1 MGTER
6 PVLGS
11 SSAAL
16 EPIEGKSMFTRASFV
31 VFGACAALML
41 SSSAT
46 GSVNNAGKG
55 CLPISIRNAVGTFT
69 YVVRIE
75 APRVRCGLA
84 RAVVR
89 DAADWPPG
97 ADEGAAAAGWHCTV
111 GQEANSWALS
121 CARRG
126 AIVRAYGPV
135 PEHNPW
141 VVAEARLR
149 IGLFAPTPTF
159 GLALVRIR
167 LRPCGA
173 LRKWLEA
180 DYVRADGAT
189 LTVAEGKPDTCSNLG
204 LSPLL
209 SVWHIHG
216 SRAPLVEFCAPT
228 GCARIRGDYA
238 LGWRDHGLQVALFTH
253 ALSQRELLTIAR
265 GMTAVPA

>member
-1 MGTER
+1 
-6 PVLGS
+6 
-11 SSAAL
+11 
-16 EPIEGKSMFTRASFV
+16 MFTRTSFV
-31 VFGACAALML
+31 VFAGCAALVL

-46 GSVNNAGKG
+46 GGARSVGKG
-55 CLPISIRNAVGTFT
+55 CLPISIQNALGTFT
-69 YVVRIE
+69 YVVRTE
-75 APRVRCGLA
+75 AAGVGCGLA

-111 GQEANSWALS
+111 GQEPTSWAIS
-121 CARRG
+121 CSRGG

-135 PEHNPW
+135 REHNPW

-149 IGLFAPTPTF
+149 IGLLAPTSTV

-167 LRPCGA
+167 LRSCGA

-180 DYVRADGAT
+180 DYTRGDGAT
-189 LTVAEGKPDTCSNLG
+189 LTLAEGKPFVCANLG

-209 SVWHIHG
+209 SVWHING
-216 SRAPLVEFCAPT
+216 SAARLAEFCAPT
-228 GCARIRGDYA
+228 GCARLWGDYA
-238 LGWRDHGLQVALFTH
+238 LGWREHGLQLTLLTH
-253 ALSQRELLTIAR
+253 GLTQRELLTIAR